1 MKLFATIFLLIVIII
16 YFAKNKFSFDRIEGS
31 GNIVSEDRQLIG
43 FKSISLLGSI
53 DVNINYSDDTSCTVV
68 GDDNIIEHVKTEVI
82 NDKLTIFIDKSYS
95 STKTL
100 AVNLSVL
107 KINELSVS
115 GSGDIKFKN
124 YKDDTLSLKISGS
137 GDILGDGNVEKLTG
151 KINGSGDLLLKE
163 LHSKSAKIKINGSGD
178 AELWVSNSLIAKI
191 NGSGD
196 INYHGNPKT
205 VESEINGSGEI
216 NAD

>member
-16 YFAKNKFSFDRIEGS
+16 YFAINKFSFDRIDGS

-82 NDKLTIFIDKSYS
+82 NNKLTISIDKSYS
-95 STKTL
+95 STKAL
-100 AVNLSVL
+100 VVNLSVL
-107 KINELSVS
+107 NVNELSVS
-115 GSGDIKFKN
+115 GSGDIRFKN

-137 GDILGDGNVEKLTG
+137 GDILGDGNVETLTG

-163 LHSKSAKIKINGSGD
+163 LHSKSAKININGSGD
-178 AELWVSNSLIAKI
+178 AELWVSNSLIARI

>member
-1 MKLFATIFLLIVIII
+1 MKLFATILLLIVIII
-16 YFAKNKFSFDRIEGS
+16 YFVKMKFSFDKIEGS
-31 GNIVSEDRQLIG
+31 GNIVSEDRKLNNFQ
-43 FKSISLLGSI
+43 SISLLGSI
-53 DVNINYSDDTSCTVV
+53 DIDINYSDATSCTVV

-82 NDKLTIFIDKSYS
+82 NDKLKISIDKSYS
-95 STKTL
+95 STKAL
-100 AVNLSVL
+100 VVNLSVL
-107 KINELSVS
+107 DVNELSVS
-115 GSGDIKFKN
+115 GSGDIRFKN
-124 YKDDTLSLKISGS
+124 YNDNTLSLKISGS
-137 GDILGDGNVEKLTG
+137 GDILGDGNVETLTG

-163 LHSKSAKIKINGSGD
+163 LHSKSAKININGSGD

-196 INYHGNPKT
+196 INYYGNPKT

>member
-1 MKLFATIFLLIVIII
+1 MKLFATILLLIVIII
-16 YFAKNKFSFDRIEGS
+16 YFVNIKFSFDRIEGS
-31 GNIVSEDRQLIG
+31 GDIVSEDRKLID
-43 FKSISLLGSI
+43 FQSISLLGSI
-53 DVNINYSDDTSCTVV
+53 DVTINYLGAESCTVV

-82 NDKLTIFIDKSYS
+82 NNKLKIFIDKSYS
-95 STKTL
+95 STKAL
-100 AVNLSVL
+100 VVNLSAL
-107 KINELSVS
+107 KVNELSVS

-124 YKDDTLSLKISGS
+124 YTDDTLSLKISGS
-137 GDILGDGNVEKLTG
+137 GDISGDGNVETLTG
-151 KINGSGDLLLKE
+151 RINGSGDLLLKE
-163 LHSKSAKIKINGSGD
+163 LHSKSIKININGSGD

-216 NAD
+216 NAK

>member
-1 MKLFATIFLLIVIII
+1 MKLFATILLLIVIII
-16 YFAKNKFSFDRIEGS
+16 YFVKMKFSFDKIEGS
-31 GNIVSEDRQLIG
+31 GNIVSEDRKLID
-43 FKSISLLGSI
+43 FQSISLLGSI
-53 DVNINYSDDTSCTVV
+53 DVTINYLDAASCTVV
-68 GDDNIIEHVKTEVI
+68 GDDNIIKHVKTEVI
-82 NDKLTIFIDKSYS
+82 NDKLTISIDKSYS
-95 STKTL
+95 STKAL
-100 AVNLSVL
+100 VVNLSVL
-107 KINELSVS
+107 NVNELSVS

-137 GDILGDGNVEKLTG
+137 GDILGDGNVEILTG
-151 KINGSGDLLLKE
+151 KINGSGDFLLKE
-163 LHSKSAKIKINGSGD
+163 LHSKSTKININGSGD

>member
-1 MKLFATIFLLIVIII
+1 MKLFATIFLLIAIII

-31 GNIVSEDRQLIG
+31 GDIVSEDRELID
-43 FKSISLLGSI
+43 FQSISLLGSI
-53 DVNINYSDDTSCTVV
+53 DVTINYLDAASCTVV

-82 NDKLTIFIDKSYS
+82 NDKLTISIDKSYS
-95 STKTL
+95 STKAL
-100 AVNLSVL
+100 VVNLSVL
-107 KINELSVS
+107 NVNELSVS

-137 GDILGDGNVEKLTG
+137 GDILGDGNVETLTG

-163 LHSKSAKIKINGSGD
+163 LHSKSTKININGSGD

>member
-1 MKLFATIFLLIVIII
+1 MKLFATILLIIVIII
-16 YFAKNKFSFDRIEGS
+16 YFVKIKFSFAKIEGS
-31 GNIVSEDRQLIG
+31 RNIVSEDRKLNNFQ
-43 FKSISLLGSI
+43 SISLLGSI
-53 DVNINYSDDTSCTVV
+53 DTNINYSDATSCTVV

-82 NDKLTIFIDKSYS
+82 NNKLKIFIDKSYS
-95 STKTL
+95 STKAL
-100 AVNLSVL
+100 VVNLSLLNV
-107 KINELSVS
+107 NELSVS

-124 YKDDTLSLKISGS
+124 YTDDTLSLTISGS
-137 GDILGDGNVEKLTG
+137 GDIIGDGNVETLTG
-151 KINGSGDLLLKE
+151 RINGSGDLLLKE
-163 LHSKSAKIKINGSGD
+163 LHSKSIKININGSGD

>member
-1 MKLFATIFLLIVIII
+1 MKLFATIFLLIAIII

-82 NDKLTIFIDKSYS
+82 NDKLTISIDKSYS
-95 STKTL
+95 STKAL
-100 AVNLSVL
+100 VVNLSVL
-107 KINELSVS
+107 NVNELSVS

-137 GDILGDGNVEKLTG
+137 GDILGDGNVETLTG

-163 LHSKSAKIKINGSGD
+163 LHSKSAKININGSGD

>member
-1 MKLFATIFLLIVIII
+1 MKLFATIFLLIAIII
-16 YFAKNKFSFDRIEGS
+16 YFAKNKFSFDRLEGS

-68 GDDNIIEHVKTEVI
+68 GDDNIIEHVETEVI

-137 GDILGDGNVEKLTG
+137 GDILGDGNVETLTG
-151 KINGSGDLLLKE
+151 QINGSGDLLLKE
-163 LHSKSAKIKINGSGD
+163 LHSKSAKININGSGD

-205 VESEINGSGEI
+205 VESKINGSGEI

>member
-1 MKLFATIFLLIVIII
+1 MDLMI
-16 YFAKNKFSFDRIEGS
+16 
-31 GNIVSEDRQLIG
+31 
-43 FKSISLLGSI
+43 
-53 DVNINYSDDTSCTVV
+53 NIN
-68 GDDNIIEHVKTEVI
+68 NKLIIS
-82 NDKLTIFIDKSYS
+82 IDKSYS
-95 STKTL
+95 STKAL
-100 AVNLSVL
+100 LVNLSVL
-107 KINELSVS
+107 NVNELSVS

-124 YKDDTLSLKISGS
+124 YTDDTLSLKISGS
-137 GDILGDGNVEKLTG
+137 GDILGDGNVETLTG